1 MEKDNNTD
9 GDSIQNN
16 FVKNDESNN
25 NNNNH
30 ESAAEVL
37 EKGDIFFFYRPKAKV
52 VNDGSGVIL
61 KASKT

>member
-9 GDSIQNN
+9 GDSIRNN

-25 NNNNH
+25 NNNH
-30 ESAAEVL
+30 ESTAEVL

-52 VNDGSGVIL
+52 VNDGS
-61 KASKT
+61 